1 MTGSI
6 RLRVAGPAVVLGLA
20 AITTAGTAC
29 VSISAEQYV
38 DREEKRFAVSGK
50 PDVSLSTFDG
60 SIEIRSADRQEV
72 AVTIEKRS
80 YSKEGA
86 ARIDVHTEQNAN
98 HVVVDVRLPKESHVF
113 GIGWM
118 NTSARLIVTLP
129 AASNVQARSG
139 DGSIDI
145 ERVSGTIELR
155 SGDGSIQGRQLAG
168 DLKAHTGDGSVK
180 LADVSGALDVDTGD
194 GSISVD
200 GKLTSVRARTGDGS
214 VTIRAASGSAV
225 EADWNITTGDGS
237 VILEVPEG
245 FSGELDA
252 HTGDGR
258 VTMHEIA
265 LNNVTGPIGKNSARG
280 RLGSGGHAVRV
291 RTGDGSIT
299 LRRF

>member
-1 MTGSI
+1 MADSF
-6 RLRVAGPAVVLGLA
+6 RLRVAPVALALAAMTVTGPA
-20 AITTAGTAC
+20 C
-29 VSISAEQYV
+29 VNISAEQYV

-60 SIEIRSADRQEV
+60 SIEIRTSDRPEV
-72 AVTIEKRS
+72 TVTVEKRS
-80 YSKEGA
+80 FSKEGA
-86 ARIDVHTEQNAN
+86 ARIDVHTEQNGD
-98 HVVVDVRLPKESHVF
+98 HVVVDVRLPKENHMF

-129 AASNVQARSG
+129 AVSNVQARSG

-145 ERVSGTIELR
+145 ERVSGAIELR
-155 SGDGSIQGRQLAG
+155 SGDGTIRGRQLVG
-168 DLKAHTGDGSVK
+168 DLKAHTGDGSIK
-180 LADVSGALDVDTGD
+180 LDDVSGALDVDTGD
-194 GSISVD
+194 GSITVD

-214 VTIRAASGSAV
+214 VTIHAASGSAA
-225 EADWNITTGDGS
+225 EADWTITTGDGA
-237 VILEVPEG
+237 VVLEVPDG

-258 VTMHEIA
+258 ITMHEIS
-265 LNNVTGPIGKNSARG
+265 LNNVTGQIGKSTVRG
-280 RLGSGGHAVRV
+280 RLGSGGYAVRV